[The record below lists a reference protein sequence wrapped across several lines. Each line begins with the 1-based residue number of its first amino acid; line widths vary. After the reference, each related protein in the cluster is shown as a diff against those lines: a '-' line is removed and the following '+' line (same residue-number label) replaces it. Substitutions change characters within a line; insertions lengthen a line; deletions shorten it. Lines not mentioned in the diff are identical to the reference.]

1 MIIDFFWISWLSFL
15 CRASQVLLTGQF
27 GMINMWPRHVVPKG
41 AKKEGTGRSGEEPKE
56 EGAGRSGEEPQW
68 STRNLSS
75 CPGAHMDL
83 PGGLHG
89 PRPQCP
95 HLRRGWSVPPSRLS
109 VGKCVDDGAFWRTE
123 CAADPTEL
131 TWWNG
136 MAGQGRPGTQ
146 SLVSHVKGA
155 EALG

>member
-1 MIIDFFWISWLSFL
+1 M
-15 CRASQVLLTGQF
+15 LLTGQF

-41 AKKEGTGRSGEEPKE
+41 AKKEGTGRSREEPKE
-56 EGAGRSGEEPQW
+56 EGTGRSGEEPQW

-109 VGKCVDDGAFWRTE
+109 VGKCVDDGAF
-123 CAADPTEL
+123 
-131 TWWNG
+131 
-136 MAGQGRPGTQ
+136 
-146 SLVSHVKGA
+146 
-155 EALG
+155 